1 MKEDES
7 RKALWDNNTTQ
18 TKIFQTNFRK
28 VFKTLRSVFKPKP
41 NKVTISQGAIVNSKR
56 TESSSELLKVH
67 ESASD

>member
-28 VFKTLRSVFKPKP
+28 V
-41 NKVTISQGAIVNSKR
+41 SKH
-56 TESSSELLKVH
+56 LK
-67 ESASD
+67 AFLNQNPTK